1 MKHFA
6 CLIGALLILAAT
18 PARAAQI
25 TEVQDSFEEGH
36 PFGLS
41 LHVRYQY
48 INDIA
53 KVLRE
58 GPAVKDERHVLYN
71 AIDVSRFQHLMH
83 FDLAM
88 GLYHDLELALNLP
101 LILADQ
107 TTLDIDTNVLELPFS
122 EHTGAKRAGLG
133 NIGLGLRW
141 APWSYTRDKKYPTW
155 LLGLMFR
162 IPSAQ
167 VATAG
172 NKAVGDGVF
181 RVEINTAISRRVTW
195 WFEPY
200 FDLHG
205 SLVGTT
211 TNKSPFANKGIED
224 VQTLVTPGHSI
235 GLKLGTEFIPWE
247 VESKGQHFSIDTGVG
262 LDYVFEGREYTEV
275 FDLLGSLGQDCAS
288 TGNCDA
294 FAYERDLRDGV
305 DSIKGNFLHDLAVVE
320 NDFDNEKITKD
331 EYQKKHDDI
340 TNEYK
345 SSVAQGNYPVTDG
358 ITDVEHYGIY
368 TGWLGFHLQPIKY
381 FALGANFS
389 FAWRQPHF
397 ITFADAGKDSSLDN
411 DGVVTGHNNLGE
423 NEYNP
428 VYLEEVDKEG
438 HRFKLDQPLTWSL
451 IFTLTGQ
458 F

>member
-1 MKHFA
+1 MKRSA
-6 CLIGALLILAAT
+6 YLIGALLVLLAA
-18 PARAAQI
+18 PAQAAQI

-36 PFGLS
+36 PFGMA

-48 INDIA
+48 INDTA
-53 KVLRE
+53 KILRE
-58 GPAVKDERHVLYN
+58 GPKVANERHILYN
-71 AIDVSRFQHLMH
+71 AIDVSRFQHIMH
-83 FDLAM
+83 FDLAV

-101 LILADQ
+101 VILMDQ
-107 TTLDIDTNVLELPFS
+107 TSLDIDTNVLELPFS
-122 EHTGAKRAGLG
+122 TFKGSKRAGLG
-133 NIGLGLRW
+133 NVGLGIRW
-141 APWSYTRDKKYPTW
+141 APYSYSRDKKYPTW
-155 LLGLMFR
+155 LLGIMFR
-162 IPSAQ
+162 IPSGQ

-181 RVEINTAISRRVTW
+181 RVDVNTAISRRVFW
-195 WFEPY
+195 WLEPY

-224 VQTLVTPGHSI
+224 VQTLVSPGHSI

-247 VESKGQHFSIDTGVG
+247 VESEGQHFSIDMGIG

-275 FDLLGSLGQDCAS
+275 FELLGGLGSDCAAQGDCAPF
-288 TGNCDA
+288 TYAREVKGQTDYLIQQYQA
-294 FAYERDLRDGV
+294 GEIDG
-305 DSIKGNFLHDLAVVE
+305 
-320 NDFDNEKITKD
+320 D
-331 EYQKKHDDI
+331 EYHAQVQEIEKG
-340 TNEYK
+340 
-345 SSVAQGNYPVTDG
+345 VAAGDYARTDG

-368 TGWLGFHLQPIKY
+368 TGWFGFHLQPIRY
-381 FALGANFS
+381 LALGANFS

-397 ITFADAGKDSSLDN
+397 ITFADAGKDSAVDL
-411 DGVVTGHNNLGE
+411 DGVVTGHNKPGGE

-428 VYLEEVDKEG
+428 VYLEEIDKEG
-438 HRFKLDQPLTWSL
+438 HRLKLDQPLTWSL

>member
-1 MKHFA
+1 MKCLA
-6 CLIGALLILAAT
+6 CLIGVLLVLAVT

-25 TEVQDSFEEGH
+25 TEVQDSFEDGH
-36 PFGLS
+36 PFGMS
-41 LHVRYQY
+41 LRVRYQY
-48 INDIA
+48 INDTA

-58 GPAVKDERHVLYN
+58 GPEIKNERHTLYN

-83 FDLAM
+83 FDLAV
-88 GLYHDLELALNLP
+88 GLYHDLELALNMP
-101 LILADQ
+101 LVLADQ

-122 EHTGAKRAGLG
+122 EHVGEKRAGLG

-167 VATAG
+167 VATASNNG
-172 NKAVGDGVF
+172 VGDGVF

-211 TNKSPFANKGIED
+211 TNKSPFANKGFED
-224 VQTLVTPGHSI
+224 VQTLVSPGHSI

-247 VESKGQHFSIDTGVG
+247 VESKGQHFSIDMGVG
-262 LDYVFEGREYTEV
+262 LDYVFEGREYTEI
-275 FDLLGSLGQDCAS
+275 FELLGNLGSDCAS
-288 TGNCDA
+288 SGNCDA
-294 FAYERDLRDGV
+294 FTYDREV
-305 DSIKGNFLHDLAVVE
+305 KGQTDYLIQQYQAHQKDP
-320 NDFDNEKITKD
+320 TKGIDID
-331 EYQKKHDDI
+331 EYNAKVQEIEKG
-340 TNEYK
+340 
-345 SSVAQGNYPVTDG
+345 VAAGDYARTDG

-397 ITFADAGKDSSLDN
+397 ITFADAGKDSATDT
-411 DGVVTGHNNLGE
+411 DGVVTGNNSQGE

-428 VYLEEVDKEG
+428 VYLEEIDKEG

-451 IFTLTGQ
+451 VFTLTGQ

>member
-1 MKHFA
+1 MKRSA
-6 CLIGALLILAAT
+6 CLIGALLIVLVT

-36 PFGLS
+36 PFGMA

-48 INDIA
+48 INDTA

-58 GPAVKDERHVLYN
+58 GVAQNKQTGQYFHELYN
-71 AIDVSRFQHLMH
+71 AIDVSRFQHIMH
-83 FDLAM
+83 FDLAV

-101 LILADQ
+101 VILVDQ
-107 TTLDIDTNVLELPFS
+107 TSLQIDTNVLELPFS
-122 EHTGAKRAGLG
+122 SFRGEKRTGLG
-133 NIGLGLRW
+133 NVGLGLRW

-155 LLGLMFR
+155 LIGLMFR
-162 IPSAQ
+162 IPTAQ
-167 VATAG
+167 VATAT
-172 NKAVGDGVF
+172 NDAVGDGVF
-181 RVEINTAISRRVTW
+181 RVDVNTAISRRVFW
-195 WFEPY
+195 WLEPY

-211 TNKSPFANKGIED
+211 TKKSPFANQGIED

-247 VESKGQHFSIDTGVG
+247 VESEGRHFSIDMGVG
-262 LDYVFEGREYTEV
+262 LDYVFEGREYTEL
-275 FDLLGSLGQDCAS
+275 FELLGGQAAGCAS
-288 TGNCDA
+288 AGDCSPFTYARGVKGEKDRLIQQYQHGDITG
-294 FAYERDLRDGV
+294 
-305 DSIKGNFLHDLAVVE
+305 
-320 NDFDNEKITKD
+320 D
-331 EYQKKHDDI
+331 EYKAATDEIDKGVVAGDYPL
-340 TNEYK
+340 TN
-345 SSVAQGNYPVTDG
+345 G

-368 TGWLGFHLQPIKY
+368 TGWLGFHLQPIRY

-397 ITFADAGKDSSLDN
+397 ITFADPGKDSAVDL
-411 DGVVTGHNNLGE
+411 DGVVTGYNSQKE

-428 VYLEEVDKEG
+428 VYLEGVDKPG
-438 HRFKLDQPLTWSL
+438 NRMKLDQPITWSL